1 MTSGMAVCIDSFS
14 HSSSLFSFSILAI
27 VFFYLGTCG
36 LRLPGPQNWDIKI
49 GWYTSGTW
57 LFPMQFPRENN
68 VYTVNRF
75 LSSHASQR
83 VEEKTVKCWRRLWK
97 VDAAAA
103 PRYMR
108 NFLNKLF
115 DSFHSNGKLES
126 LENDLLYLRPER
138 YQYWFPD
145 SAKATS
151 PLRPNSGNSK
161 YYISNLYFPKFTRHA
176 DTSLKDVNLS
186 YFLLVEGWRMVGT
199 LASALIYF
207 HLSTRIIIITFNW
220 LWSVL
225 EMPRIP
231 VFNTSN

>member
-14 HSSSLFSFSILAI
+14 HTSSLFSFSILAI
-27 VFFYLGTCG
+27 VFFYLGICG
-36 LRLPGPQNWDIKI
+36 LRLPGPYQVPD
-49 GWYTSGTW
+49 S
-57 LFPMQFPRENN
+57 FP
-68 VYTVNRF
+68 
-75 LSSHASQR
+75 S
-83 VEEKTVKCWRRLWK
+83 
-97 VDAAAA
+97 
-103 PRYMR
+103 
-108 NFLNKLF
+108 NFLEKITYAQWIDFCRATPINASKKRRSSAGDVFEKSMPQLLQLRVNF
-115 DSFHSNGKLES
+115 FKQIVWLISFFIFVNGKLER

-199 LASALIYF
+199 SASALIYF
-207 HLSTRIIIITFNW
+207 HLSTRIIIITFGFD
-220 LWSVL
+220 
-225 EMPRIP
+225 RC
-231 VFNTSN
+231 

>member
-1 MTSGMAVCIDSFS
+1 
-14 HSSSLFSFSILAI
+14 
-27 VFFYLGTCG
+27 
-36 LRLPGPQNWDIKI
+36 
-49 GWYTSGTW
+49 
-57 LFPMQFPRENN
+57 
-68 VYTVNRF
+68 
-75 LSSHASQR
+75 
-83 VEEKTVKCWRRLWK
+83 
-97 VDAAAA
+97 
-103 PRYMR
+103 MR

-161 YYISNLYFPKFTRHA
+161 YYISNLYFLKFTRHA

-207 HLSTRIIIITFNW
+207 HLSTRIIIITFGFDRCQKCLGFPFSMPQINCCSDERPPKIT
-220 LWSVL
+220 LIGIRSVQYTSYTHIVYTVYIVIIYIFREIL
-225 EMPRIP
+225 LKRTFRSKFEME
-231 VFNTSN
+231 F